1 MRLGERWV
9 ASERRLVGRDRP
21 FEIAGIGEP
30 RTPLDQCARILPEC
44 VNGLED
50 RIAQRR
56 PPRAELGVAPQL
68 GLSLVTFA
76 GRPV

>member
-1 MRLGERWV
+1 MRLGEGWV
-9 ASERRLVGRDRP
+9 ARERRLVGSDCP
-21 FEIAGIGEP
+21 FEIAGIREP
-30 RTPLDQCARILPEC
+30 RTPLDQCGRILPEC

-50 RIAQRR
+50 RIPQRW

>member
-1 MRLGERWV
+1 VRLGERWV

-44 VNGLED
+44 INGLQN
-50 RIAQRR
+50 RISQRR
-56 PPRAELGVAPQL
+56 PSRAELGVALQL
-68 GLSLVTFA
+68 GSSLVTFA
-76 GRPV
+76 GRL